1 MVNLSLWIYK
11 TRLAT
16 KLEVNVPSVFQ
27 LKLTT
32 DYFFYCL
39 ESIIPLPFCNS
50 FILVYKPPRKYT
62 MIILSLQY
70 CKQAETGGQEWPE
83 NKANVVVLFLTAS

>member
-1 MVNLSLWIYK
+1 M
-11 TRLAT
+11 RLAT
-16 KLEVNVPSVFQ
+16 KLEVNIPSIFQ

-39 ESIIPLPFCNS
+39 ESIVHLPFCNS

-62 MIILSLQY
+62 MIISTPCNQY
-70 CKQAETGGQEWPE
+70 HSSVQFCNRCSYQ
-83 NKANVVVLFLTAS
+83 